1 MGQFFSS
8 SPRLSPPASA
18 RLPGKAEAASSSE
31 TLSDHQSKA
40 IPDGL
45 SVLIKAKGHYWYP
58 DDGPKILDACGGAGV
73 ACVGHGRN
81 EVVKA
86 ATAQMKLCS
95 YASYAHF
102 KSSPAQELSDW
113 LIASTGGEMQKVYLM
128 CSGKHG

>member
-8 SPRLSPPASA
+8 SNPSPPTPA

-31 TLSDHQSKA
+31 TFSDHQPKTT
-40 IPDGL
+40 PDGL
-45 SVLIKAKGHYWYP
+45 SVLARAKGHYWYP
-58 DDGPKILDACGGAGV
+58 NDGPKILDACGGAGV
-73 ACVGHGRN
+73 ACIGHGRN

-102 KSSPAQELSDW
+102 KTSPVQELSDW